1 MPSTPTFS
9 LHPNPAHVSFN
20 LHCELN
26 TPSQISIQIVNPLGQ
41 VVWQKVISTI
51 AGEFDLSIPTKDLAS
66 GPYSVLL
73 KTEGSTQVQ
82 RLIVQH

>member
-1 MPSTPTFS
+1 MLSTPTFS
-9 LHPNPAHVSFN
+9 LQPNPAHVSFN

-41 VVWQKVISTI
+41 EVWQKVISTI
-51 AGEFDLSIPTKDLAS
+51 AGEFDLSIPTKDLPS
-66 GPYSVLL
+66 GTYSVLL
-73 KTEGSTQVQ
+73 RTDDGAQVQ